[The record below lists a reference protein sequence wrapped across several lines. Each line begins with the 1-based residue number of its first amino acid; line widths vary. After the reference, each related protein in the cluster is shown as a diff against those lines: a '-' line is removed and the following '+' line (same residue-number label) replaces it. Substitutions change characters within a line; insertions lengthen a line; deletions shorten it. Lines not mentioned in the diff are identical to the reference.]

1 MRTNRAS
8 WKDGQSEVRTKISD
22 HDYDQLAQLA
32 EREGVTI
39 YRLTRE
45 LLLSALAQRGRPLDG
60 RPRSERVA
68 ADLGTPEG
76 RGAKRLRAD
85 PEAPPAP

>member
-8 WKDGQSEVRTKISD
+8 WRDAQSEVRTKISD
-22 HDYDQLAQLA
+22 HDYNQLAQLA

-39 YRLTRE
+39 YRMTRE

-60 RPRSERVA
+60 RPRSELGE

-76 RGAKRLRAD
+76 RGIRHAPRA
-85 PEAPPAP
+85 ESGR

>member
-8 WKDGQSEVRTKISD
+8 WRDAQSEVRTKISD

-39 YRLTRE
+39 YRLARE

-60 RPRSERVA
+60 RPRSERAA

-76 RGAKRLRAD
+76 RGAKRLRA
-85 PEAPPAP
+85 EAGTPPSP